1 MSLKKAAARWHHLQ
15 KSYLV
20 MDDKIYLIV
29 NHIHLLTIEVQKF
42 KIFILMLLLKPFE
55 KEINSK

>member
-20 MDDKIYLIV
+20 MDDITYLMV

-42 KIFILMLLLKPFE
+42 KIPIYFDVAVETI
-55 KEINSK
+55 